1 MNRLNGLKY
10 NNKLWEVKRNNQK
23 ECNILDKKNNVSYF
37 LKGNIVAVEQISDY
51 DFLILEKADDS
62 SYFLYY
68 TLEYGVA
75 FSCYEKPFNS
85 IDFISDNLVLFD
97 KDCSTAT
104 VFSISNH
111 IECKENIFYIV
122 TRPAVD
128 SLEFCSSYH
137 TELIFDDD
145 ANSKY
150 PKYLLVNYKLLSFRK
165 EEYIQ
170 VLVDVQTWK
179 AISPVYSTSRGEFI
193 EISKD
198 KKLLEIFNEDNYK
211 LEQINKD
218 ESYKKASSSKNL
230 LKTVDDF
237 IALLKK

>member
-1 MNRLNGLKY
+1 M
-10 NNKLWEVKRNNQK
+10 
-23 ECNILDKKNNVSYF
+23 
-37 LKGNIVAVEQISDY
+37 
-51 DFLILEKADDS
+51 
-62 SYFLYY
+62 
-68 TLEYGVA
+68 A

-85 IDFISDNLVLFD
+85 IDFISDDLVLFD

-179 AISPVYSTSRGEFI
+179 AIS
-193 EISKD
+193 
-198 KKLLEIFNEDNYK
+198 
-211 LEQINKD
+211 QC
-218 ESYKKASSSKNL
+218 
-230 LKTVDDF
+230 
-237 IALLKK
+237 IALAEVNLSKFQKIKSF

>member
-1 MNRLNGLKY
+1 M
-10 NNKLWEVKRNNQK
+10 
-23 ECNILDKKNNVSYF
+23 
-37 LKGNIVAVEQISDY
+37 
-51 DFLILEKADDS
+51 
-62 SYFLYY
+62 
-68 TLEYGVA
+68 
-75 FSCYEKPFNS
+75 
-85 IDFISDNLVLFD
+85 
-97 KDCSTAT
+97 
-104 VFSISNH
+104 
-111 IECKENIFYIV
+111 
-122 TRPAVD
+122 
-128 SLEFCSSYH
+128 
-137 TELIFDDD
+137 
-145 ANSKY
+145 
-150 PKYLLVNYKLLSFRK
+150 VNYKLLSFRK